1 MLAQA
6 AGFLVDTATGLF
18 ALAFLLRFLLQAVRA
33 PARNPLSH
41 FIIAVTDFAVR
52 PARRVI
58 PGLFGLDLA
67 TLVLAWLVE
76 LLGLVLLLAVKGFGW
91 GALTATVLGGLALL
105 AAVRLAQL
113 FLYTIMAA
121 IVLHAVLSWV
131 NPHSPAAPLLDSLT
145 RPLLRPLRRLVPPIA
160 NVDLSPLLALIGCQL
175 LLTVPLAWAEAALTR
190 LL

>member
-1 MLAQA
+1 M
-6 AGFLVDTATGLF
+6 TK
-18 ALAFLLRFLLQAVRA
+18 RE
-33 PARNPLSH
+33 
-41 FIIAVTDFAVR
+41 IIWFS
-52 PARRVI
+52 I
-58 PGLFGLDLA
+58 I
-67 TLVLAWLVE
+67 
-76 LLGLVLLLAVKGFGW
+76 LGC
-91 GALTATVLGGLALL
+91 
-105 AAVRLAQL
+105 
-113 FLYTIMAA
+113 AA

>member
-67 TLVLAWLVE
+67 SLVLAWVVE
-76 LLGLVLLLAVKGFGW
+76 VVGLVLLLAVKGFGL

-113 FLYTIMAA
+113 FLYTIMVA

-131 NPHSPAAPLLDSLT
+131 NPHSPAAPLLNSLT
-145 RPLLRPLRRLVPPIA
+145 RPLLGPLRKLVPPIA